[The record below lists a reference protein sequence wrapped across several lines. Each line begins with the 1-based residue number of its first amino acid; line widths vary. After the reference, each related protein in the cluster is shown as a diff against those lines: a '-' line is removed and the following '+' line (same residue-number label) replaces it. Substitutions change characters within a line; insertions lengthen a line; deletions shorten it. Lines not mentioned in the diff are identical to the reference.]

1 MKRYQLV
8 EKSTNKGQSR
18 VLQVK
23 SVKNRYLF
31 SQYDCLAFPLGY
43 YIDFMVKKGLV
54 EMVAGDDEQ
63 SFNQKCKYG
72 NLVEGHSVYCH
83 NESPEAPR
91 KCRHTWY
98 YGKDKKGCQD
108 EDCPLFE
115 ANPNYR

>member
-1 MKRYQLV
+1 M
-8 EKSTNKGQSR
+8 
-18 VLQVK
+18 
-23 SVKNRYLF
+23 
-31 SQYDCLAFPLGY
+31 LAVVFNM
-43 YIDFMVKKGLV
+43 INLV

-72 NLVEGHSVYCH
+72 NLVDGHAVYCH

-98 YGKDKKGCQD
+98 YGKNEKGCQD